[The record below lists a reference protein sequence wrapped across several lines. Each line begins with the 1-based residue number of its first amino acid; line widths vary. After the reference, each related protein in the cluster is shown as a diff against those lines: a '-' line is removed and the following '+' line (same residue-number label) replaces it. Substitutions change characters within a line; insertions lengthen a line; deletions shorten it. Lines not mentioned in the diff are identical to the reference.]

1 MYHESCSQS
10 YEYQCKDEQQ
20 CETEYETVC
29 DGDQDSGGYG
39 GGYQEPVPDY
49 SGFDVR
55 QSF

>member
-29 DGDQDSGGYG
+29 DDQDSGYG

-55 QSF
+55 YLLY